1 MKIVVIGAGGVG
13 GYFGGMLAAAGVDV
27 TLVAR
32 GAHLQSIQQHG
43 LRIEHPHGQQS
54 KVELKTQD
62 STAASE
68 AAATDVDL
76 VIVSVKGSQL
86 EEAGELI
93 HQLYNPGAMVLPLL
107 NGITAPDILRQKLPN
122 HQILGGLC
130 GIIAQIKEP
139 GVIKHVGIEPF
150 ITFGSIEH
158 NTSLDERLKTIH
170 STFEQ
175 AQFKSTVA
183 DNIQLSMWRK
193 FIFICP
199 LSAATSV
206 TRATIGELHSIPES
220 MQLFEQLLDETVAVG
235 VASGIPLTGDHR
247 DHVVKQ
253 VSNSPKGGTTSMQRD
268 IRDGKPSELETQAGA
283 VLRLG
288 EQYSVPTPAMSLVYR
303 ALLPQEIASRKS

>member
-1 MKIVVIGAGGVG
+1 MKIVVVGAGGVG

-43 LRIEHPHGQQS
+43 LRIEHPDGQQS
-54 KVELKTQD
+54 TVKIKTLD
-62 STAASE
+62 STAATK
-68 AAATDVDL
+68 ATTTDVDL
-76 VIVSVKGSQL
+76 AIVSVKGSQL

-107 NGITAPDILRQKLPN
+107 NGITAPDILSRKLPN
-122 HQILGGLC
+122 HEILGGLC

-139 GVIKHVGIEPF
+139 GIIKHVGIDPF
-150 ITFGSIEH
+150 ITFGSIKH
-158 NTSLDERLKTIH
+158 DPSMDERLQSIH
-170 STFEQ
+170 SIFEKT
-175 AQFKSTVA
+175 QFKATLA

-206 TRATIGELHSIPES
+206 TRATIGELHAIPES

-235 VASGIPLTGDHR
+235 VASGIPLTNEHR

-253 VSNSPKGGTTSMQRD
+253 VRNSPEGGTTSMQRD

-288 EQYSVPTPAMSLVYR
+288 EQHSVPTPAMSLIYK
-303 ALLPQEIASRKS
+303 ALLPQEIASHKT